1 MSNEEQNIPTIKKS
15 KSFHKTHKLP
25 DLQIKIGN
33 NKMKFSEYNSKDK
46 YEMNH
51 KILSTN
57 YHQTLL
63 LKNEEMNNKNNGKII
78 NEKKFNSEDCYI
90 STDVENSPKRIKK
103 SNLKVNSNIPNQN
116 IEQKKSVK
124 FAGNNNDKPLETIII
139 IHHENNDEEEK
150 NNSLNKMNKKNDNH
164 DCKCDCSIF

>member
-33 NKMKFSEYNSKDK
+33 NTMKFSDYNSNEK
-46 YEMNH
+46 YQMAH

-57 YHQTLL
+57 YQKTLV
-63 LKNEEMNNKNNGKII
+63 LKNDEMNTNKEKLSK
-78 NEKKFNSEDCYI
+78 EKKFNSEDCYI